1 QEIRMNLVKKIDLPN
16 NLVLQVWDKSRA
28 IASDTTKVEL
38 RIVID
43 VAVKEEYFSDPAHF
57 QQVVAVFGQ
66 EISYEYTKERTFVST
81 PDSKRVFDELL
92 EDFRKD
98 SLPYI
103 SRTDFP
109 ACFAMSKLRDIR
121 QHPYRYDKG
130 VRCLSGCSG

>member
-1 QEIRMNLVKKIDLPN
+1 MNLVKETTLSN
-16 NLVLQVWDKSRA
+16 NLILQVWDGSRA

-38 RIVID
+38 RVMIN
-43 VAVKEEYFSDPAHF
+43 VAVKKEYFSDPADF

-92 EDFRKD
+92 EDFRRD

-103 SRTDFP
+103 SRSDFP
-109 ACFAMSKLRDIR
+109 ARFAMSKLRDIR
-121 QHPYRYDKG
+121 QHPYRYHDIPEKQASE
-130 VRCLSGCSG
+130 R

>member
-1 QEIRMNLVKKIDLPN
+1 MNLVKKIDLPN
-16 NLVLQVWDKSRA
+16 NLVLQVWNKSRA

-103 SRTDFP
+103 SR
-109 ACFAMSKLRDIR
+109 
-121 QHPYRYDKG
+121 
-130 VRCLSGCSG
+130 

>member
-1 QEIRMNLVKKIDLPN
+1 MNLVEEITLSN
-16 NLVLQVWDKSRA
+16 NLIMQVWDGSRA

-43 VAVKEEYFSDPAHF
+43 IAVRKEYFNDPEHL
-57 QQVVAVFGQ
+57 QQVAAVFGP
-66 EISYEYTKERTFVST
+66 EISYEYTKERTFVDT
-81 PDSKRVFDELL
+81 TNREMVFNELL

-109 ACFAMSKLRDIR
+109 ARFAMSKLRDIR
-121 QHPYRYDKG
+121 QHPYRYHDIPEKQASE
-130 VRCLSGCSG
+130 R